1 MAHCDN
7 PFAQHRALNSCRA
20 FSLLSSSLGRLIGA
34 RPGLTPPVER
44 SSQANFDFGAEGAHL
59 LLGRSREQRA
69 QVRLKPEGE
78 TAIFWRLVRYH
89 RKILW
94 LRGALIASDAQYAR
108 TPDGRR
114 PTTIQSIYCCTAK
127 YLIKFKNEPKKP
139 LTMSKN
145 AYQRALARPP
155 NQTRHALARCS
166 LRDELHYALAR
177 LRQC

>member
-89 RKILW
+89 RKNPLVAGGSDSVRRAICAEAG
-94 LRGALIASDAQYAR
+94 RASS
-108 TPDGRR
+108 T
-114 PTTIQSIYCCTAK
+114 
-127 YLIKFKNEPKKP
+127 N
-139 LTMSKN
+139 
-145 AYQRALARPP
+145 
-155 NQTRHALARCS
+155 
-166 LRDELHYALAR
+166 
-177 LRQC
+177 